1 MQPFRATLIDD
12 QSQAIAEVEGSIES
26 PEETEGSRRG
36 RFEVQEDP
44 SFLQG
49 VLDQKTFHLQLDDAT
64 GASSPSR
71 SIRHRRP
78 RGPAIPWSNSP
89 ARPGKSQHLTALD
102 A

>member
-26 PEETEGSRRG
+26 PEETQGSRRG

-49 VLDQKTFHLQLDDAT
+49 VLDQKTFHLQLDDGSQLAIKVDST
-64 GASSPSR
+64 STASR
-71 SIRHRRP
+71 S
-78 RGPAIPWSNSP
+78 GYSLVEFSC
-89 ARPGKSQHLTALD
+89 TAG
-102 A
+102 